1 MFDGEE
7 QEEEELKREEE
18 ESKWYNNIFFLDV
31 LIFVGWFLF
40 LGIAGLVGYFCYP
53 PVLAAFK
60 TTEYKP
66 SVEKDDDGG
75 DGGSDG
81 GGDGGGGGGA

>member
-53 PVLAAFK
+53 PVLAAFN
-60 TTEYKP
+60 TSEFRP
-66 SVEKDDDGG
+66 SEEKDDD
-75 DGGSDG
+75 DGGG
-81 GGDGGGGGGA
+81 GGDGGGDDGGGA